1 MGQLNE
7 DLQIYRLYEQQLM
20 HKRVRLLSKL
30 PEIEKALSAVRMVM
44 DKHAEGNDVRGR
56 GAYRW
61 WMQMV
66 DADTASC
73 THRW

>member
-7 DLQIYRLYEQQLM
+7 DLQMYKLYEQQLL

-44 DKHAEGNDVRGR
+44 DKHAEGHDVCLG
-56 GAYRW
+56 GCAMITCYI
-61 WMQMV
+61 
-66 DADTASC
+66 
-73 THRW
+73 HP